1 MAEAFCQARNAVN
14 EWCARDAMPNCEK
27 LIVETTDVVLHR
39 LGTKRTLGSHF
50 TLTIWTLGTA
60 A

>member
-1 MAEAFCQARNAVN
+1 
-14 EWCARDAMPNCEK
+14 MPNCEK